1 MNAPSPVVV
10 NAIAGD
16 EHIDAGNVH
25 AVAAPQSRSIIRN
38 QSVVMNVVIKDL
50 NPLSALSKNPI
61 IPWISENF
69 IDLKDDIMYPG
80 FVAFEFNTIDFN
92 AGTIEDQPVYNYESY
107 VRTGV
112 SRKMDTVRPGRGFND
127 RPFPWRRRHSY

>member
-1 MNAPSPVVV
+1 MNAPSSVVV

-16 EHIDAGNVH
+16 EHIDAGRVH
-25 AVAAPQSRSIIRN
+25 GVAAPQSRTILRN

-50 NPLSALSKNPI
+50 NPLSAHSNNSI

-69 IDLKDDIMYPG
+69 IVLKDNIMYPG

-92 AGTIEDQPVYNYESY
+92 AGTIEDQPV
-107 VRTGV
+107 
-112 SRKMDTVRPGRGFND
+112 
-127 RPFPWRRRHSY
+127 